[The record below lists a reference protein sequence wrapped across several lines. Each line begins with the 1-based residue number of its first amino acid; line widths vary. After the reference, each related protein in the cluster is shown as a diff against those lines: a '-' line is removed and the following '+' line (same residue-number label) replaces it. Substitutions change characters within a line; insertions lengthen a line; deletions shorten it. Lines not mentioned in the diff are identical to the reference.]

1 MKVITPPINRAKLEP
16 FDKTNAG
23 NLHKYRLSAFLS
35 VIQTPL
41 CQVVIMWCFSLIL
54 VVKIREFCLIS
65 TCCVNFRE
73 NVLSFCCHNRGH
85 SFLQDHSRF
94 YFSEFSLMYIFAL
107 SRIYVFQY
115 SSTV

>member
-41 CQVVIMWCFSLIL
+41 CQVVMWCFSLIL

-85 SFLQDHSRF
+85 SFPQDHSRF
-94 YFSEFSLMYIFAL
+94 YFSEFSLMYVFAL